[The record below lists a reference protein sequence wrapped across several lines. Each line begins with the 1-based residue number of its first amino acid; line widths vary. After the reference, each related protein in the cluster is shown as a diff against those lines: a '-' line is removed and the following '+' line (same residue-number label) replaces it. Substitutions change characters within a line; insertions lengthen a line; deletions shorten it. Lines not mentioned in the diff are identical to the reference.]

1 MKSRITLI
9 IFWVFISGCSARHDS
24 PTPVEPL
31 HSPSPIVTSFPAPG
45 IITNSPTPVNTPRT
59 VVATPTTMPVEQY
72 VILSP
77 LAIKKDNIIIEVTS
91 YTISSSTF
99 RFGIRITGLSPSQIP
114 ELPPEYT
121 FSPIIELKFLYGDQG
136 IPLELE
142 PYGGGGG
149 GGTNDDGTITI
160 SQDFSYKLVSPLPT
174 GQKQHIIALV
184 TLDNIFGIAE
194 PIRFDLEIVPEE
206 GIQG

>member
-1 MKSRITLI
+1 MILPHQLSHFIHHHLLLP
-9 IFWVFISGCSARHDS
+9 VFRPGNNNQFPYPGKYTENSGCDS
-24 PTPVEPL
+24 YNNACRAVCNL
-31 HSPSPIVTSFPAPG
+31 VAPG
-45 IITNSPTPVNTPRT
+45 NQER
-59 VVATPTTMPVEQY
+59 QY
-72 VILSP
+72 HHRGY
-77 LAIKKDNIIIEVTS
+77 S